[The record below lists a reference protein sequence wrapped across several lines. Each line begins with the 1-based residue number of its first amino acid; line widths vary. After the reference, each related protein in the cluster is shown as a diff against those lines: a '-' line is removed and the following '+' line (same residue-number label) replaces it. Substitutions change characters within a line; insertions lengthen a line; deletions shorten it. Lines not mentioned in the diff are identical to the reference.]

1 MSGQIILV
9 RHGRTALNA
18 QGRMQGRLDEPLDD
32 VGVRQAEALGSH
44 LSAELGPDDL
54 IVSSPLQ
61 RARRTAE
68 AIAKGR
74 DVLVDERWIE
84 LAYGEFDGRLQS
96 DIPTETWN
104 RWRSDDTYAPPG
116 GESLVEVATRVVAAC
131 EHWRREAIGRR
142 VVIVSHVS
150 PIKAAIVW
158 ALGADT
164 SMSWRMRLDTA
175 AVSRLA
181 VAADTAS
188 LTSFNETHH
197 L

>member
-18 QGRMQGRLDEPLDD
+18 QGRMQGRLDEPLDE
-32 VGVRQAEALGSH
+32 VGLRQAAALGTY
-44 LSAELGPDDL
+44 LSAELGSDDL

-61 RARRTAE
+61 RAQRTAA
-68 AIAKGR
+68 AIANGR
-74 DVLVDERWIE
+74 EVRVDERWIE

-96 DIPTETWN
+96 DIPADTWN
-104 RWRSDDTYAPPG
+104 RWRSDDTFAPPG
-116 GESLVEVATRVVAAC
+116 GESLVEVATRVVHAC
-131 EHWRREAIGRR
+131 EHWRREAAGRR

-164 SMSWRMRLDTA
+164 SLSWRMRLDTA

-181 VAADTAS
+181 VTADSTS

>member
-1 MSGQIILV
+1 MNGQIILV

-18 QGRMQGRLDEPLDD
+18 QGRMQGRLDEPLDE
-32 VGVRQAEALGSH
+32 VGLRQAEALGAY

-61 RARRTAE
+61 RARRTAA
-68 AIAKGR
+68 AIANGR
-74 DVLVDERWIE
+74 EVRVDERWIE

-96 DIPTETWN
+96 DIPTDTWN
-104 RWRSDDTYAPPG
+104 RWRSDDTFAPPG

-131 EHWRREAIGRR
+131 EHWRREAAGRR

-164 SMSWRMRLDTA
+164 SLSWRMRLDTA

-181 VAADTAS
+181 VAADTTS

>member
-18 QGRMQGRLDEPLDD
+18 QGRMQGRLDEPLDE
-32 VGVRQAEALGSH
+32 VGLRQAAALGTY
-44 LSAELGPDDL
+44 LSAELGSDDL

-61 RARRTAE
+61 RAQRTAA
-68 AIAKGR
+68 AIANGR
-74 DVLVDERWIE
+74 EVRVDERWIE

-96 DIPTETWN
+96 DIPADTWN
-104 RWRSDDTYAPPG
+104 RWRSDDTFAPPG
-116 GESLVEVATRVVAAC
+116 GESLVEVAMRVVDAC
-131 EHWRREAIGRR
+131 EHWRREAAGRR

-164 SMSWRMRLDTA
+164 SLSWRMRLDTA

-181 VAADTAS
+181 VTADSTS

>member
-1 MSGQIILV
+1 MTGQIILV

-32 VGVRQAEALGSH
+32 VGRRQAASLGAY
-44 LSAELGPDDL
+44 LSAELGPDD
-54 IVSSPLQ
+54 IVVSSPLQ
-61 RARRTAE
+61 RARHTAE
-68 AIAKGR
+68 AIAAGR
-74 DVLVDERWIE
+74 EVIVDERWLE

-96 DIPTETWN
+96 DVPATTWAQWRNDDSFAPT
-104 RWRSDDTYAPPG
+104 G
-116 GESLVEVATRVVAAC
+116 GESLQEVSSRVVDACAHWAAL
-131 EHWRREAIGRR
+131 AAGRR
-142 VVIVSHVS
+142 IVVVSHVS

-158 ALGADT
+158 ALGADLAL
-164 SMSWRMRLDTA
+164 SWRMRLDTA

-181 VAADTAS
+181 VAGDSAS

>member
-18 QGRMQGRLDEPLDD
+18 QGRMQGRLDEPLDE
-32 VGVRQAEALGSH
+32 VGLRQAEALGTY

-61 RARRTAE
+61 RAQRTAA
-68 AIAKGR
+68 AIANGR
-74 DVLVDERWIE
+74 EVRVDERWIE

-96 DIPTETWN
+96 DIPADTWN
-104 RWRSDDTYAPPG
+104 RWRSDDTFAPPG
-116 GESLVEVATRVVAAC
+116 GESLVEVATRVVDAC
-131 EHWRREAIGRR
+131 EHWRREAAGRR

-150 PIKAAIVW
+150 PIKAAIIW
-158 ALGADT
+158 ALGAHT
-164 SMSWRMRLDTA
+164 SLSWRMRLDTA

-181 VAADTAS
+181 VTADTTS

>member
-1 MSGQIILV
+1 MTGQIILV

-32 VGVRQAEALGSH
+32 VGRRQAASLGAY
-44 LSAELGPDDL
+44 LSAELGPDD
-54 IVSSPLQ
+54 IVVSSPLQ
-61 RARRTAE
+61 RARHTAE
-68 AIAKGR
+68 AIAAGR
-74 DVLVDERWIE
+74 EVIVDERWIE

-96 DIPTETWN
+96 DVPATTWAQWRNDDSFAPT
-104 RWRSDDTYAPPG
+104 G
-116 GESLVEVATRVVAAC
+116 GESLQEVSSRVVDACAYWAALATD
-131 EHWRREAIGRR
+131 RRI
-142 VVIVSHVS
+142 VVVSHVS

-158 ALGADT
+158 ALGADLAL
-164 SMSWRMRLDTA
+164 SWRMRLDTA

-181 VAADTAS
+181 VAGESAS

>member
-18 QGRMQGRLDEPLDD
+18 QGRMQGRLDEPLDE
-32 VGVRQAEALGSH
+32 VGLRQAAALGTY
-44 LSAELGPDDL
+44 LLAELGSDDL

-61 RARRTAE
+61 RAQRTAA
-68 AIAKGR
+68 AIANGR
-74 DVLVDERWIE
+74 EVRVDERWIE

-96 DIPTETWN
+96 DIPADTWN
-104 RWRSDDTYAPPG
+104 RWRSDDTFAPPG
-116 GESLVEVATRVVAAC
+116 GESLVEVATRVVDAC
-131 EHWRREAIGRR
+131 EHWRREAAGRR

-164 SMSWRMRLDTA
+164 SLSWRMRLDTA

-181 VAADTAS
+181 VAADTTS